1 MFFSFNNIFIF
12 HLTNYIAKKKSKYSS
27 IESLNFFPFKFSQR
41 QDKKWKEGMRW
52 DEFMETFAIAN
63 KWGRYWEHG
72 NEKDETFKEND
83 YENDD
88 DDDDDE
94 M

>member
-1 MFFSFNNIFIF
+1 
-12 HLTNYIAKKKSKYSS
+12 
-27 IESLNFFPFKFSQR
+27 
-41 QDKKWKEGMRW
+41 MRW